1 MCTNSFNTYTL
12 NPAVLILE
20 IRAMLV
26 SASLC
31 AQHYAHLQ
39 MLFHLLQKSRWS
51 DIISVFELKKLSLER
66 LNDLNKIPQ
75 LIRGKAQ
82 FSL

>member
-12 NPAVLILE
+12 NPAVLFLE

-31 AQHYAHLQ
+31 AQHYARLQ
-39 MLFHLLQKSRWS
+39 MFHLLQKSRWS